1 MRRAERG
8 LSEGTRKGQGHPN
21 MNVREIGPAE
31 EAAYAAL
38 ARDHG
43 TVFHGPEW
51 TDLFRDRITRLG
63 VFDKSGALAG
73 GFQIRFRRTLGAGLV
88 RDPVLAPQ
96 CGPFFK
102 IEARN
107 PVAAMEAQRDILE
120 AMAEYLGARSN
131 AFVTVSLSKDVR
143 DTLPFVW
150 RKFKVV
156 PRYTYLVDLA
166 QSPDEILR
174 GMSTTRRHNVA
185 KAVKDGVTVRLSSDA
200 DAAGELIRASFERN
214 GVPGAI
220 PDAMAV
226 VQRFSGGSSS
236 YTCTAY
242 HEDAPISTVF
252 ILHDR
257 HTAYYLLGGYRADQ
271 KHQGAGALAMKT
283 AIDHAQELGLQ
294 TFDFEGS
301 MIPTIERYFRG
312 FGGRLTPYF
321 TVNKAWLPLEMAMKL
336 IRRERF

>member
-1 MRRAERG
+1 
-8 LSEGTRKGQGHPN
+8 
-21 MNVREIGPAE
+21 MNVREIGPAD

-38 ARDHG
+38 ARDYG

-51 TDLFRDRITRLG
+51 TDLFKGRLTRLG
-63 VFDKSGALAG
+63 VFDKSGALVG
-73 GFQIRFRRTLGAGLV
+73 GFQIRRDRKFGATFM

-96 CGPFFK
+96 CGPFFR

-107 PVAAMEAQRDILE
+107 PVAAMEAQREILD
-120 AMAEYLGARSN
+120 AMAEYLGARSH
-131 AFVTVSLSKDVR
+131 AFVSLSLSKDVR

-174 GMSTTRRHNVA
+174 GMSTTRRHNVS
-185 KAVKDGVTVRLSSDA
+185 KAVKDGVTARLTSDA
-200 DAAGELIRASFERN
+200 AAAGELIRVSFERN

-220 PDAMAV
+220 PDALAIV
-226 VQRFSGGSSS
+226 TRFSGGPHS

-242 HEDAPISTVF
+242 DGEVPIATTF

-257 HTAYYLLGGYRADQ
+257 HTAYYLLGGYKADQ

-283 AIDHAQELGLQ
+283 AIDHARELGLR

-301 MIPTIERYFRG
+301 MIPAIERYFRG